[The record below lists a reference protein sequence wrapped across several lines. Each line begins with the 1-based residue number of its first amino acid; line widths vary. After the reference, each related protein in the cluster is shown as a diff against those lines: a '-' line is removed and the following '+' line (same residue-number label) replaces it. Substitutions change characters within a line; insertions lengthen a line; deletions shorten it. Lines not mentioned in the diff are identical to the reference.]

1 MDIGIITADEC
12 VNEFQSLK
20 MQKSHRFLSFKIK
33 DYKEV

>member
-1 MDIGIITADEC
+1 MDIGITTADEC
-12 VNEFQSLK
+12 VTEFQAIK